1 MPTLPAPVFAAA
13 CTAVAAIGS
22 PASAFSSPSEAT
34 TKGGASSN
42 NDTSLSKLLSALV
55 SLACAPACNPEAAS
69 AAASALGVLVNK
81 VAGEVDATVCEVLD
95 GPSGLLSRASGR
107 STTGWDST
115 MGGGGTSRP
124 MHALALVCRALA
136 MRGHPRAMEP
146 VDMALRVLRPGG
158 PRAGPRSDGPLKGGQ
173 QEHQQ
178 DQDDD
183 VVSVEMAAAGLFST
197 LVEAEPS
204 LLLRRAPPLI
214 KGMWQQ
220 RTFSQSLQRILGALQ
235 STAVAEP
242 LPLSAAAAA
251 AGPLPLSAAAEPL
264 PHSAAAAEPL
274 PHSAAA
280 TEPLPQPGRQ
290 QGGCDAAPLL
300 GTTSA
305 PDSIGLHLALCHLL
319 MVCPPQLY
327 RPEATRVAPALV
339 AALEALSQPAAITAT
354 AATDGAGRGDE
365 AQCPVLITAAGG
377 NGGRRS
383 SAAAVQRAGA
393 VLGALRVVRTLLLP
407 EAPQH
412 ASAAGGRKV
421 IAAGGGDEAGPM
433 TEHAGRLVAS
443 LCRLVGAA
451 DTCTPTS
458 RLVGG
463 ASDTGAPTTAD
474 TREAALGCLSA
485 VAEGMPYRLLHP
497 HRPLVSA
504 CPGVREDE
512 PQSPFP
518 SRISLAALR
527 RC

>member
-1 MPTLPAPVFAAA
+1 
-13 CTAVAAIGS
+13 
-22 PASAFSSPSEAT
+22 
-34 TKGGASSN
+34 
-42 NDTSLSKLLSALV
+42 
-55 SLACAPACNPEAAS
+55 
-69 AAASALGVLVNK
+69 
-81 VAGEVDATVCEVLD
+81 
-95 GPSGLLSRASGR
+95 
-107 STTGWDST
+107 
-115 MGGGGTSRP
+115 
-124 MHALALVCRALA
+124 
-136 MRGHPRAMEP
+136 
-146 VDMALRVLRPGG
+146 MALRVLRSGG
-158 PRAGPRSDGPLKGGQ
+158 QREGPRSDGLSVNGRR
-173 QEHQQ
+173 EHQQ
-178 DQDDD
+178 EGAEDYDW
-183 VVSVEMAAAGLFST
+183 VSLKTAAARLFST
-197 LVEAEPS
+197 LVEAKPPS
-204 LLLRRAPPLI
+204 PLCRAPPVT

-220 RTFSQSLQRILGALQ
+220 RTFSQCLQRILQ
-235 STAVAEP
+235 STTAAEP

-251 AGPLPLSAAAEPL
+251 AGPLPLSAAAVPL
-264 PHSAAAAEPL
+264 PHSAAAAG
-274 PHSAAA
+274 
-280 TEPLPQPGRQ
+280 PLPQSGLQ
-290 QGGCDAAPLL
+290 QGGRDAPPL
-300 GTTSA
+300 GTTCAPGSA
-305 PDSIGLHLALCHLL
+305 GLHLALCRLL
-319 MVCPPQLY
+319 MACPPQLY

-354 AATDGAGRGDE
+354 TDGAGRGGE

-518 SRISLAALR
+518 SRISLAGLR